1 MTNDTPLITSA
12 ALLVREDGRVLLVRH
27 GVVDGHFGG
36 AFAGLWS
43 LPMLAVAP
51 QEVAE
56 DALERVLS
64 ERLHVQPG
72 TSEFADTLY
81 ITGADGARYVVNVFT
96 CVRWQGEP
104 RFSEREYQDAAWV
117 DPAAPGPLELPAEVR
132 RYLGAAFGGEAAAA
146 DPQALASLLEEAR
159 VELIAAYEAIPAELR
174 ALPLEGVWSPL
185 DVLAHSASAE
195 AFYVAESR
203 RLLEV
208 PGHVWRFFNPGQWED
223 DHRSRPP
230 EPEQAVRTRLA
241 HVREQT
247 LAWLRTLDGELLA
260 AYGNHPQRGLVT
272 VADRLEKTAR
282 HDREHAGQLRSM
294 LRAARVQ
301 RGVERARDR
310 EEPDAAADR

>member
-12 ALLVREDGRVLLVRH
+12 ALLVREDGRVLLVH
-27 GVVDGHFGG
+27 HSTVDGHFGG

-72 TSEFADTLY
+72 TSEFTDTLY
-81 ITGADGARYVVNVFT
+81 LTAAGGARYVVNVFT
-96 CVRWQGEP
+96 CARWQGEP

-117 DPAAPGPLELPAEVR
+117 DPASPGPLELPPEVR
-132 RYLGAAFGGEAAAA
+132 RWLGEAFDGKAAAA
-146 DPQALASLLEEAR
+146 DPQAIASLLEEAR
-159 VELIAAYEAIPAELR
+159 AELIDAYEAIPAELR
-174 ALPLEGVWSPL
+174 SLPLEGLWSPL
-185 DVLAHSASAE
+185 DVLAYSASAE

-208 PGHVWRFFNPGQWED
+208 PGHVWRSFNPGQWED

-241 HVREQT
+241 RVREQT

-272 VADRLEKTAR
+272 VADRLEQTAR
-282 HDREHAGQLRSM
+282 HDREHSGQLRSM
-294 LRAARVQ
+294 LSAARVQ
-301 RGVERARDR
+301 RGVERVPDR
-310 EEPDAAADR
+310 EGPNAAAD